1 MDFIESFSE
10 LSGGL
15 QFYWI
20 VAVVASV
27 VFVIQAVMT
36 FIGFDSD
43 TDLDGGG
50 ADFDADG
57 FHIVSVKTLTCFLL
71 GFGWTGVLF
80 WSRISSGLALGFIAG
95 AVGLLFMLLIALL
108 LRQVMKLNKDN
119 TFTARQT
126 IGLTADVYL
135 RIPARRSETGK
146 ITVSLNGSIH
156 ELEALNAGDEIIPT
170 GAKVRIVDVVEG
182 NTVLVEKL

>member
-1 MDFIESFSE
+1 MDFLNSFSDCP
-10 LSGGL
+10 GGL

-20 VAVVASV
+20 VALAASV

-43 TDLDGGG
+43 AALDGGG

-80 WSRISSGLALGFIAG
+80 WNQIASRLSLGFIAG
-95 AVGLLFMLLIALL
+95 AVGLLFMLLIAVL

-119 TFTARQT
+119 TFNARQT
-126 IGLTADVYL
+126 VGMSAEVYL
-135 RIPARRSETGK
+135 RIPPKRTETGK
-146 ITVSLNGSIH
+146 ITVSVNGSLH
-156 ELEALNAGDEIIPT
+156 ELEALTAGDELIPT
-170 GAKVRIVDVVEG
+170 GAKVRITDVVEG
-182 NTVLVEKL
+182 DTVLVEKL